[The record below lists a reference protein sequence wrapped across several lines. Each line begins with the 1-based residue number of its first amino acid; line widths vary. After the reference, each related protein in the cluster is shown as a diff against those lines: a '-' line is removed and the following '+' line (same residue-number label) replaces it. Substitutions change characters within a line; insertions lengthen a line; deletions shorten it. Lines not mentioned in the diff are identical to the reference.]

1 LADSAAPERRSG
13 VTDLPALS
21 NRVIAGTT
29 LLLLL
34 VFAMT
39 LLGVGAMNSLDDAVQ
54 AELAMLQE
62 RTGLAQ
68 DITRDVITVIRD
80 GDRARITFDSAAPAR
95 LDSTFQALRQSTI
108 SYAQSSALSEDE
120 QQAIGRVSRLVTLL
134 ERRFTVDTA
143 APAAPVIDS
152 LLGEVRALV
161 AVQESAAADR
171 AAALTAESS
180 RRRSVVWLLFAAA
193 LAIGVVSAVHTVRRV
208 VLPLGRLVRVT
219 ERMGG
224 GDLRPVDLGP
234 MPRELN
240 TLAAAVRRMS
250 EGLGSVVGSV
260 AEVSGMLT
268 RQASQLSSRSEQL
281 TESANQVSRS
291 IAAVSASAERQA
303 AGMRDADAL
312 LGDLRSAA
320 ARSSAAGQ
328 RVVAVADGIRRTAA
342 THHGHLGA
350 ASATLL
356 ELHEVVERTTA
367 SVEQLN
373 LAAASVSEFVTL
385 TGELAAQTELL
396 ALNAAIEAARAGGA
410 GEGFAV
416 VAGEIRQLAETSAEG
431 ARRIAK
437 TVAVLDEQVRLVA
450 ATAAAGRE
458 RVAGVEDVAAGVTRA
473 LAEIVAAVEEVS
485 QAAGTVAREAAAH
498 RELADRLAATGADVA
513 RAAQGNA
520 QAAQRVSDL
529 AVDQSAS
536 TREIATAATTLVAT
550 ADRLTKLVKGFR
562 V

>member
-1 LADSAAPERRSG
+1 MTELQSLRSR
-13 VTDLPALS
+13 VT
-21 NRVIAGTT
+21 AGTA

-54 AELAMLQE
+54 AELATVRE

-68 DITRDVITVIRD
+68 AITRDVITVVRES
-80 GDRARITFDSAAPAR
+80 DRALGAPDSARATR
-95 LDSTFQALRQSTI
+95 IDSALVALRQSTTA
-108 SYAQSSALSEDE
+108 YAQSIAFTPAEE
-120 QQAIGRVSRLVTLL
+120 QSVGRVTRMVTVLDRRLRADSAASVGPV
-134 ERRFTVDTA
+134 VDSILA
-143 APAAPVIDS
+143 
-152 LLGEVRALV
+152 EVRALV
-161 AVQESAAADR
+161 AVQEAAAADR
-171 AAALTAESS
+171 ARVLSEESS
-180 RRRSVVWLLFAAA
+180 QRRRVVWLLFAVA
-193 LAIGVVSAVHTVRRV
+193 LAIGVVSAVSTVRGV
-208 VLPLGRLVRVT
+208 VLPLRRLVRVT
-219 ERMGG
+219 EKMGG
-224 GDLRPVDLGP
+224 GDLRPVDLGA
-234 MPRELN
+234 MPSELS

-250 EGLGSVVGSV
+250 EGLGGVVGSV
-260 AEVSGMLT
+260 ADVSSLLT
-268 RQASQLSSRSEQL
+268 THASQLSARSEQL
-281 TESANQVSRS
+281 TASAAQVSRS
-291 IAAVSASAERQA
+291 VTAVSESADRQA

-342 THHGHLGA
+342 THQGHLGA

-356 ELHEVVERTTA
+356 ELHQVVERTTA
-367 SVEQLN
+367 SVERLDQ
-373 LAAASVSEFVTL
+373 AAASVSEFVTL
-385 TGELAAQTELL
+385 TGELASQTELL
-396 ALNAAIEAARAGGA
+396 ALNAAIEAARAGAA

-437 TVAVLDEQVRLVA
+437 TVATLDEQVRLVA
-450 ATAAAGRE
+450 STAAAGRE

-513 RAAQGNA
+513 RSAQGNA
-520 QAAQRVSDL
+520 RASQQVSDL
-529 AVDQSAS
+529 AIDQSAA
-536 TREIATAATTLVAT
+536 TLEIATAATTLVAT

>member
-1 LADSAAPERRSG
+1 M
-13 VTDLPALS
+13 TDLPALS

-39 LLGVGAMNSLDDAVQ
+39 LLGVGAMNALDDAVQ
-54 AELAMLQE
+54 AELAMLRE
-62 RTGLAQ
+62 RTGLGQA
-68 DITRDVITVIRD
+68 ITRDVITVIRD
-80 GDRARITFDSAAPAR
+80 GDRARTTFDSAAAVR
-95 LDSTFQALRQSTI
+95 LDSTFGALRQSTL
-108 SYAQSSALSEDE
+108 SYSQSLELSPDE
-120 QQAIGRVSRLVTLL
+120 QQAIGRVSRLVTQL
-134 ERRFTVDTA
+134 ERRYTVDTA
-143 APAAPVIDS
+143 APATPVIDS
-152 LLGEVRALV
+152 LLTEVRALV
-161 AVQESAAADR
+161 TVQEFAAADR
-171 AAALTAESS
+171 AAALTAASA

-208 VLPLGRLVRVT
+208 VLPLSRLVRVT

-260 AEVSGMLT
+260 AEVSGTLT
-268 RQASQLSSRSEQL
+268 EHASQLSARSEQL

-291 IAAVSASAERQA
+291 IAAVSQSAERQA
-303 AGMRDADAL
+303 VGMRDADAL

-356 ELHEVVERTTA
+356 ELHEVVERTTT

-450 ATAAAGRE
+450 TTAAAGRE

-529 AVDQSAS
+529 AVDQSTS

>member
-1 LADSAAPERRSG
+1 M
-13 VTDLPALS
+13 TDLPPLS
-21 NRVIAGTT
+21 SRVIAGTS

-39 LLGVGAMNSLDDAVQ
+39 LLGVSAMNALDEAVQ
-54 AELAMLQE
+54 AELATLRE

-68 DITRDVITVIRD
+68 AITRDAVVAIRVGESSEQVVRD
-80 GDRARITFDSAAPAR
+80 SIFD
-95 LDSTFQALRQSTI
+95 ALRQSTTA
-108 SYAQSSALSEDE
+108 YAQSTKLSDNE
-120 QQAIGRVSRLVTLL
+120 QLAIGRVARLVSSL
-134 ERRFTVDTA
+134 ERHLAVDSTQDSGLA
-143 APAAPVIDS
+143 ADS
-152 LLGEVRALV
+152 LLAEVGSLV

-171 AAALTAESS
+171 AAALTEASE
-180 RRRSVVWLLFAAA
+180 RRRSVVWLLFSIA
-193 LAIGVVSAVHTVRRV
+193 LAIGVVSAVDTVRRV
-208 VLPLGRLVRVT
+208 VLPLRRLVKVT

-240 TLAAAVRRMS
+240 ALATTVRRMS
-250 EGLGSVVGSV
+250 EGLGGVVGSV
-260 AEVSGMLT
+260 AEVSAQLT
-268 RQASQLSSRSEQL
+268 SHASQLSTRSDQL
-281 TESANQVSRS
+281 TESAAQVSHS
-291 IAAVSASAERQA
+291 ITAVSESAERQA
-303 AGMRDADAL
+303 AGMRDADAM

-320 ARSSAAGQ
+320 ARSSAASQ

-342 THHGHLGA
+342 THQGHLA
-350 ASATLL
+350 TASTTLL
-356 ELHEVVERTTA
+356 ELHQVVERTTS

-373 LAAASVSEFVTL
+373 TAAESVSEFVAL

-416 VAGEIRQLAETSAEG
+416 VAGEIRQLAETSSEA

-450 ATAAAGRE
+450 TTVAAGRE
-458 RVAGVEDVAAGVTRA
+458 RVTGVEDVAAGVTRA

-498 RELADRLAATGADVA
+498 RDLADRLAATGADVA
-513 RAAQGNA
+513 RSAHGNARAAQL
-520 QAAQRVSDL
+520 VSDL
-529 AVDQSAS
+529 AVDQSTS
-536 TREIATAATTLVAT
+536 TREIAAAATTLVAT

>member
-1 LADSAAPERRSG
+1 LTDIEPTGRRSG
-13 VTDLPALS
+13 GTDLPPLS
-21 NRVIAGTT
+21 SRVIAGTS

-39 LLGVGAMNSLDDAVQ
+39 LLGVSAMNALDDAVQ
-54 AELAMLQE
+54 AELATLRE

-68 DITRDVITVIRD
+68 AITRDAVGAVRLGEAAGPEVRD
-80 GDRARITFDSAAPAR
+80 SIFE
-95 LDSTFQALRQSTI
+95 ALRLSTTA
-108 SYAQSSALSEDE
+108 YAQSNRLSPEE
-120 QQAIGRVSRLVTLL
+120 QRAITRVARLVASL
-134 ERRFTVDTA
+134 ERSFAIDSNGASAVVA
-143 APAAPVIDS
+143 DS
-152 LLGEVRALV
+152 LLAEVGSLV
-161 AVQESAAADR
+161 AVQETAAADR
-171 AAALTAESS
+171 AAELTESS
-180 RRRSVVWLLFAAA
+180 ERRRSVVWLLFSIA
-193 LAIGVVSAVHTVRRV
+193 LAIGVVSAVDTVRRV
-208 VLPLGRLVRVT
+208 VLPLRRLVKVT
-219 ERMGG
+219 ERMGS

-240 TLAAAVRRMS
+240 ALATTIRRMS
-250 EGLGSVVGSV
+250 EGLGGVVGSV
-260 AEVSGMLT
+260 AEVSSHLT
-268 RQASQLSSRSEQL
+268 SNASQLSLRSDQL
-281 TESANQVSRS
+281 TESAAQVSHS
-291 IAAVSASAERQA
+291 IAAVSESAERQA
-303 AGMRDADAL
+303 GSMREADAM

-320 ARSSAAGQ
+320 ARSSAASQ

-342 THHGHLGA
+342 THQGHLA
-350 ASATLL
+350 TASTTLL
-356 ELHEVVERTTA
+356 ELHQVVERTTS
-367 SVEQLN
+367 SVDQLK
-373 LAAASVSEFVTL
+373 AAAESVSEFVAL
-385 TGELAAQTELL
+385 TGELASQTELL

-416 VAGEIRQLAETSAEG
+416 VAGEIRQLAETSSEG

-450 ATAAAGRE
+450 TTVAAGRE
-458 RVAGVEDVAAGVTRA
+458 RVTGVEDVAAGVTRA

-513 RAAQGNA
+513 RSAHGNARAAQL
-520 QAAQRVSDL
+520 VSDL

-536 TREIATAATTLVAT
+536 TREIAAAATTLVAT

>member
-1 LADSAAPERRSG
+1 MTELQSLRSR
-13 VTDLPALS
+13 VT
-21 NRVIAGTT
+21 AGTA

-54 AELAMLQE
+54 AELATVRE

-68 DITRDVITVIRD
+68 AITRDVITVVRES
-80 GDRARITFDSAAPAR
+80 DRALGAPDSARAIR
-95 LDSTFQALRQSTI
+95 IDSTLVALRQSTTA
-108 SYAQSSALSEDE
+108 YAQSIAFTPAEE
-120 QQAIGRVSRLVTLL
+120 QSVGRVTRMVTVLDRRLRADSAASVGPV
-134 ERRFTVDTA
+134 VDSILA
-143 APAAPVIDS
+143 
-152 LLGEVRALV
+152 EVRALV
-161 AVQESAAADR
+161 AVQEAAAADR
-171 AAALTAESS
+171 ARVLSEESS
-180 RRRSVVWLLFAAA
+180 QRRRVVWLLFAVA
-193 LAIGVVSAVHTVRRV
+193 LAIGVVSAVSTVRGV
-208 VLPLGRLVRVT
+208 VLPLRRLVRVT
-219 ERMGG
+219 EKMGG
-224 GDLRPVDLGP
+224 GDLRPVDLGA
-234 MPRELN
+234 MPSELS

-250 EGLGSVVGSV
+250 EGLGGVVGSV
-260 AEVSGMLT
+260 ADVSSLLT
-268 RQASQLSSRSEQL
+268 THASQLSARSEQL
-281 TESANQVSRS
+281 TASAAQVSRS
-291 IAAVSASAERQA
+291 VTAVSESADRQA

-342 THHGHLGA
+342 THQGHLGA

-356 ELHEVVERTTA
+356 ELHQVVERTTA
-367 SVEQLN
+367 SVERLDQ
-373 LAAASVSEFVTL
+373 AAASVSEFVTL
-385 TGELAAQTELL
+385 TGELASQTELL
-396 ALNAAIEAARAGGA
+396 ALNAAIEAARAGAA

-437 TVAVLDEQVRLVA
+437 TVATLDEQVRLVA
-450 ATAAAGRE
+450 STAAAGRE

-513 RAAQGNA
+513 RSAQGNA
-520 QAAQRVSDL
+520 RASQQVSDL
-529 AVDQSAS
+529 AIDQSAA
-536 TREIATAATTLVAT
+536 TLEIATAATTLVAT